1 MITLHKFLNKVNL
14 TVALS
19 GILLLQACNKELPE
33 AIPIDHPKGSPTET
47 IMKKLDA
54 AEFSILKTAVEKA
67 STFASPTGKL
77 SDILG
82 NPDGELTFFAPDNT
96 AVLTSFTL
104 LGLPAN
110 AASLNFFSAG
120 KLDTLLKYHIIGG
133 RTLKTANFT
142 SSFPNMYMQSALLL
156 APPSVAL
163 PPGLRM
169 PIFLDKE
176 GSASFVNYIP
186 IVGADIAASNGV
198 IQKPAIALLPP
209 DQVLWQRIATD
220 PDYSYF
226 RAAVLKA
233 DEGDAAKTLQS
244 ALSNPAANLTVY
256 APTNA
261 AFQAL
266 LTAQITP
273 GALPLVKQGYIMQA
287 LVPAVKAAN
296 PGISGADA
304 LIMATALAETE
315 PHKTTIFNMAK
326 AQAAAIASTPDVF
339 NNPAVAGVL
348 TPTLV
353 KGIVVYHIMGVRAY
367 TVNMPTTQAN
377 FPTLL
382 NGAIAAHPGIGLKAV
397 FGATGV
403 TSATVKGAANATA
416 SNIVIDPYVNGT
428 SDQSCING
436 VIQSLDQ
443 VLLPQ

>member
-198 IQKPAIALLPP
+198 IQK
-209 DQVLWQRIATD
+209 
-220 PDYSYF
+220 F
-226 RAAVLKA
+226 
-233 DEGDAAKTLQS
+233 
-244 ALSNPAANLTVY
+244 
-256 APTNA
+256 
-261 AFQAL
+261 
-266 LTAQITP
+266 
-273 GALPLVKQGYIMQA
+273 M
-287 LVPAVKAAN
+287 
-296 PGISGADA
+296 
-304 LIMATALAETE
+304 
-315 PHKTTIFNMAK
+315 
-326 AQAAAIASTPDVF
+326 
-339 NNPAVAGVL
+339 
-348 TPTLV
+348 
-353 KGIVVYHIMGVRAY
+353 
-367 TVNMPTTQAN
+367 
-377 FPTLL
+377 
-382 NGAIAAHPGIGLKAV
+382 
-397 FGATGV
+397 
-403 TSATVKGAANATA
+403 
-416 SNIVIDPYVNGT
+416 
-428 SDQSCING
+428 
-436 VIQSLDQ
+436 
-443 VLLPQ
+443 